1 MTIQALNQS
10 QVKEFGE
17 KMVGVMNNAAIALMT
32 SIGHQTGL
40 FDTLATLP
48 PSTSGQIAGAA
59 KLNERYVRE
68 WLGAMVVSRVVNY
81 HPREGTYFLP
91 PEHAVWLT
99 RAAGSNNLARETQI
113 VTMLGDVEQR
123 IVQSFRTGGGVP
135 YAAYPRFQQLMAEGS
150 RVSLHATFIDTTLP
164 LVPGMIDR
172 LQAGIDVADFGC
184 GQGDAINLMAQNFPL
199 SRFVGYEF
207 SEQAV
212 GVARADAERT
222 GLSNARFEVQD
233 AARVTASSQFD
244 FITAFDAIH
253 DQAQPATVLQNIAQ
267 ALRPEG
273 LFLMVDIAASSK
285 LEENLGHPFGP
296 WLYTVSC
303 MHCMTVSLAQ
313 AGEGLGTMWGEQ
325 KALQMLAEAGFAQVV
340 VKRLEADIFNAYY
353 VAAKNSSGR
362 AGSPL

>member
-1 MTIQALNQS
+1 MTIQTLNQS
-10 QVKEFGE
+10 QVDEFGE

-48 PSTSGQIAGAA
+48 PSTSSQIAGAA
-59 KLNERYVRE
+59 ELNERYVRE
-68 WLGAMVVSRVVNY
+68 WLGAMVVSHMVDY
-81 HPREGTYFLP
+81 HPVEGTYFLP

-99 RAAGSNNLARETQI
+99 RSAGPNNLARETQI
-113 VTMLGDVEQR
+113 VAMLGDVEQG
-123 IVQSFRTGGGVP
+123 IVQSFRTGGGVA
-135 YAAYPRFQQLMAEGS
+135 YSAYPRFQQLMAEGS
-150 RVSLHATFIDTTLP
+150 RVCAHATLIDTTLP
-164 LVPGMIDR
+164 LVPGMIER

-184 GQGDAINLMAQNFPL
+184 GQGDAINLMAQAFPL

-207 SEQAV
+207 SEAAV
-212 GVARADAERT
+212 AAARAEAERM
-222 GLSNARFEVQD
+222 GLSNAHFEVQD
-233 AARVTASSQFD
+233 AARLAAPAQFD
-244 FITAFDAIH
+244 FITAFDAVH
-253 DQAQPATVLQNIAQ
+253 DQAHPATVLQRIAE

-273 LFLMVDIAASSK
+273 QFLMVDIASSSK

-296 WLYTVSC
+296 WLYTISC

-340 VKRLEADIFNAYY
+340 VKRIEADTFNAYY
-353 VAAKNSSGR
+353 VASKNQPVSS
-362 AGSPL
+362 AS